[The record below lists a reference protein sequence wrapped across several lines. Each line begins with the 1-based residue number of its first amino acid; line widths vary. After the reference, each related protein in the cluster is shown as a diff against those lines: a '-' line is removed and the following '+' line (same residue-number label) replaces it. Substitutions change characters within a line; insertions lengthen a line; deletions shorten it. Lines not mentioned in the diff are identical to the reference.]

1 MVQNLSYLV
10 LILCNSQKV
19 PLLEKQI
26 YIEDNNDQRRILF
39 KLSLYLILFNCQ
51 KVPLIGQSHSIP
63 VYGNENI
70 CTKWGRKMKGLRSKS
85 GCPFYFNTNHIQ
97 SNIRLEYPVS

>member
-51 KVPLIGQSHSIP
+51 KVPLLKKHAYIFTLIYRCIVSYSMSI
-63 VYGNENI
+63 
-70 CTKWGRKMKGLRSKS
+70 
-85 GCPFYFNTNHIQ
+85 
-97 SNIRLEYPVS
+97 